1 MAIWASLFL
10 FLFLPSTHPI
20 TVLPLSYSIGPK
32 QSQCLF
38 SIVTEP
44 GTSLTFDLFV
54 MSKKDLTVNVHLD
67 GPISDLDS
75 DTKQILQNDAR
86 MKTSGNSGSL
96 NNIYPDGYNVYFS
109 KDVDLVKIVEEGE
122 QSTTAAAAA
131 DRDSFLHTITAP
143 VAGVYRFCVYNNVGS
158 NWATKNA
165 EIGIRSNFD
174 SKTKK
179 FAKLDAG
186 GHVPNESFDP
196 RPIVETGAI
205 GDDDVGGLRDLISSL
220 RRKFYD
226 ISNKQKKERHR
237 LSVHKETLE
246 VSQGRMALVSLF
258 ETLVFILVSG
268 SQIALLKNWFSGASI
283 LPS

>member
-131 DRDSFLHTITAP
+131 DLRVSF
-143 VAGVYRFCVYNNVGS
+143 C
-158 NWATKNA
+158 
-165 EIGIRSNFD
+165 
-174 SKTKK
+174 
-179 FAKLDAG
+179 
-186 GHVPNESFDP
+186 
-196 RPIVETGAI
+196 
-205 GDDDVGGLRDLISSL
+205 GL
-220 RRKFYD
+220 
-226 ISNKQKKERHR
+226 
-237 LSVHKETLE
+237 
-246 VSQGRMALVSLF
+246 
-258 ETLVFILVSG
+258 
-268 SQIALLKNWFSGASI
+268 
-283 LPS
+283 